1 MALPAR
7 FTPRNLTGRFI
18 LNPTLS
24 DVAACEKMLEE
35 QSIADPALR
44 RAVVAGVLSLNHY
57 EDEIDGVERM
67 WVQQDSGGKDCDV
80 AVDFR
85 VFDWQDRTHED
96 ALFGPVVGRM
106 RRITTDTLP
115 DLRALPPL
123 LRGGWTQ
130 ETRRC
135 GVLQYQYQFHRG
147 CSSDVATE
155 RSWVETWGIES
166 SPDGERRFA
175 RHVSVAGTGVE
186 VGSSS
191 WRLVYDYLCVEWGE
205 WFALYELYNIRS

>member
-1 MALPAR
+1 MAPAR

-18 LNPTLS
+18 LNSTLS

-35 QSIADPALR
+35 ESIADPALR
-44 RAVVAGVLSLNHY
+44 RAVAAGVSSLNHY
-57 EDEIDGVERM
+57 EDEIDGMERM

-85 VFDWQDRTHED
+85 VFDWQYRTQEN
-96 ALFGPVVGRM
+96 ALLD

-123 LRGGWTQ
+123 LRGGWTKG
-130 ETRRC
+130 TLRC
-135 GVLQYQYQFHRG
+135 GVLQYQYQFHHG
-147 CSSDVATE
+147 CSSDVATK

-175 RHVSVAGTGVE
+175 RHVSVVGTG
-186 VGSSS
+186 
-191 WRLVYDYLCVEWGE
+191 
-205 WFALYELYNIRS
+205 

>member
-18 LNPTLS
+18 LGIYVETLS
-24 DVAACEKMLEE
+24 DVAACEDMLRE
-35 QSIADPALR
+35 QGIANPALR
-44 RAVVAGVLSLNHY
+44 RAVAGGVLSFNHY

-67 WVQQDSGGKDCDV
+67 WVQQDSGGKDCNV
-80 AVDFR
+80 AVDLR

-106 RRITTDTLP
+106 RWAHNNRH
-115 DLRALPPL
+115 PPRPARPPAAP
-123 LRGGWTQ
+123 RGGWTQ
-130 ETRRC
+130 ETQM
-135 GVLQYQYQFHRG
+135 GVLEYQYQFHRG
-147 CSSDVATE
+147 CSSNVATQ
-155 RSWVETWGIES
+155 RTWVETWGIES

-191 WRLVYDYLCVEWGE
+191 WRLVYDYLCVERGE
-205 WFALYELYNIRS
+205 WFTLYEL

>member
-1 MALPAR
+1 M
-7 FTPRNLTGRFI
+7 
-18 LNPTLS
+18 
-24 DVAACEKMLEE
+24 
-35 QSIADPALR
+35 
-44 RAVVAGVLSLNHY
+44 
-57 EDEIDGVERM
+57 
-67 WVQQDSGGKDCDV
+67 DCDV

-106 RRITTDTLP
+106 RWVGRLPSLAPSSSFPFRFHSALRNSISFPSRFFLCSSINQPYLLTTLACLCRRITTDTLP

-155 RSWVETWGIES
+155 RSWVEVGYFVPPFILPPARR
-166 SPDGERRFA
+166 SPITRYSTD
-175 RHVSVAGTGVE
+175 
-186 VGSSS
+186 VGH
-191 WRLVYDYLCVEWGE
+191 
-205 WFALYELYNIRS
+205 

>member
-24 DVAACEKMLEE
+24 DVAACEDMLRE
-35 QSIADPALR
+35 QGIANPALR
-44 RAVVAGVLSLNHY
+44 RAVAGGVLSFNHY

-67 WVQQDSGGKDCDV
+67 WVQQDSGGKDCNV
-80 AVDFR
+80 AVDLR

-106 RRITTDTLP
+106 RRITTDTRP

-135 GVLQYQYQFHRG
+135 GVLEYQYQFQSRLQQQCCHTADLGRDMGHRIITRRRAALR
-147 CSSDVATE
+147 AT
-155 RSWVETWGIES
+155 RFGGW
-166 SPDGERRFA
+166 DGGGGGKFKLA
-175 RHVSVAGTGVE
+175 SGV
-186 VGSSS
+186 
-191 WRLVYDYLCVEWGE
+191 
-205 WFALYELYNIRS
+205 

>member
-24 DVAACEKMLEE
+24 DVAACEDMLRE
-35 QSIADPALR
+35 QGIANPALR
-44 RAVVAGVLSLNHY
+44 RAVAGGVLSLNHY

-67 WVQQDSGGKDCDV
+67 WVQQDSGGKDCNV
-80 AVDFR
+80 AVDLR

-106 RRITTDTLP
+106 RRITTDTRP

-135 GVLQYQYQFHRG
+135 GVLEYQYQFHRG
-147 CSSDVATE
+147 CSSNVATQ
-155 RSWVETWGIES
+155 RTWVETWASNHHPTASGASRDTFRWPGRGWRWE
-166 SPDGERRFA
+166 
-175 RHVSVAGTGVE
+175 VQVGVWCMIICAWN
-186 VGSSS
+186 GASGLHCTS
-191 WRLVYDYLCVEWGE
+191 CTK
-205 WFALYELYNIRS
+205 